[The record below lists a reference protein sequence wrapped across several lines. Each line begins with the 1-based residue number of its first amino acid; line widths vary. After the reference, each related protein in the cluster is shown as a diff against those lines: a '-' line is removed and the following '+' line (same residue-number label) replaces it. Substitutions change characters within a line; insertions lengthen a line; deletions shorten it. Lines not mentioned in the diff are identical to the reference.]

1 MIGWIALRLV
11 GAGVPDRFA
20 RAVAIGILVALV
32 AIAIV
37 LAIGIRDR
45 RMIDAHDANQRADQ
59 AEAQIEREHKA
70 DAGELAARQVDQ
82 QHAEQLK
89 GAIDNAV
96 TAEPEAARSG
106 VGPATSAALDE
117 LRRRQAAKRQR

>member
-1 MIGWIALRLV
+1 MIGWIALRLA

-20 RAVAIGILVALV
+20 RAVAWTLIVALI

-37 LAIGIRDR
+37 LAIGARDR
-45 RMIDAHDANQRADQ
+45 RMIEGHDATQRADQ
-59 AEAQIEREHKA
+59 AEAQVERTQQAET
-70 DAGELAARQVDQ
+70 GELAARKVDQ
-82 QHAEQLK
+82 ANAEQVK

-96 TAEPEAARSG
+96 TANPEAVRAG

-117 LRRRQAAKRQR
+117 LRRRQARQRGQ